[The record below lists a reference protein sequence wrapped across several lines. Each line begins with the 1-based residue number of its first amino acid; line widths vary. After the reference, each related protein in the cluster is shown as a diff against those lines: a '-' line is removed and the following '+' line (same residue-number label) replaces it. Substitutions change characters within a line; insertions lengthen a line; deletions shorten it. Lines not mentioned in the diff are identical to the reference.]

1 MEYLVKA
8 SFYHRDNKGRE
19 EEKNIN
25 LICSVLLWNE
35 IKKRSRKDPRPSYEI
50 ALPLSPLLLFVVT
63 TRVRFSSFLSYFT
76 NTIYISVFRC
86 DLTTFPCIHR
96 KKYLMS
102 FHRKEIGTFT
112 SRKKI
117 GTTFDLCRDMKVRS

>member
-1 MEYLVKA
+1 MEYPVKA
-8 SFYHRDNKGRE
+8 LFYLRDNKNRERE
-19 EEKNIN
+19 EYQFN
-25 LICSVLLWNE
+25 LLGITNE